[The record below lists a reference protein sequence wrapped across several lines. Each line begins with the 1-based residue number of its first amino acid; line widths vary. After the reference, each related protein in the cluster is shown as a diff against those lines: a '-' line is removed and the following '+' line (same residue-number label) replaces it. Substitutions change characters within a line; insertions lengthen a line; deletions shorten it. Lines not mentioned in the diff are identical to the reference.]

1 MHMGKG
7 EEEKEGAI
15 ISMKGGCL
23 KGITKEMM
31 KDAIHLWTENAIVE
45 IPPGAKQ
52 HEDDGPDVD

>member
-1 MHMGKG
+1 
-7 EEEKEGAI
+7 
-15 ISMKGGCL
+15 MKGGCL

-31 KDAIHLWTENAIVE
+31 KDAIHIWTENAIVE